1 MLLVVATA
9 STSLADN
16 IPSGK
21 KKAEVD
27 ADAFGALTTTFNK
40 LDMLAETVYFNRLTT
55 LCTY

>member
-1 MLLVVATA
+1 MVVATA
-9 STSLADN
+9 SMSMADN

-27 ADAFGALTTTFNK
+27 ADTFGALTTTTFNK
-40 LDMLAETVYFNRLTT
+40 LDTLTETVYFNCLTT